1 MLSLKLLIQTLL
13 YTINNHCKRGETN
26 MKKLF
31 SRAFAVL
38 LASTIVFTSTGF
50 STFASNFDPKTANVV
65 TYSSIQTNGSI
76 SGADTTTDSNS
87 TTIETDSNSEAYNS
101 NSNEPDT
108 LATNETTDVS
118 IDVSIDVSTNN
129 PSKDSDL
136 PTTDS
141 DSSTENP
148 LDNSSTSDS
157 QSEVTDNDEDV
168 TIGDEQ
174 SMATS
179 KQLSSSTLQTNKAL
193 NEATSVN
200 WNSITFGQSTD
211 LNFKSTI
218 LPEKIGTQ
226 YAKEIKINVVDSLDS
241 SATPIEKDAVVIE
254 SRGGKIANAHDGL
267 TFYYTTLPTS
277 KNFVLEAKVFI
288 NHFGPESD
296 EDHNNGTPSKQEAI
310 GIMARDILGSARQ
323 EPMIDGYEELPAA
336 SNVASTMVV
345 AKDKSYTT
353 ALNISSY
360 QRNGVFYPYGNAHIS
375 YKTTPFAQINTTGTR
390 VVTQDITPSDG
401 NYKSDDFFTLRLER
415 KDDTFVTTY
424 IDAEGN
430 EETGSIDDP
439 HRLAVIDE
447 ENMYIG
453 FFSSRNAKATFTDI
467 TLTTSDANTAPCSFT
482 PESYS
487 LSFINLS
494 NTKTSSKDYTVA
506 FKANFDGSVEVI
518 QDGTILE
525 AAGSVNAGEI
535 YELSTTLNN
544 DTTNFDINYTS
555 SQGAKSESFTVTKK
569 EAYQKDLFVSTD
581 GTSSGTGDIDSPL
594 DLTTALNYLSEGYTL
609 YLREGTYQAL
619 DLLSTMSGSSKG
631 MKTLATYNNENVVFN
646 GNSYVKANY
655 WNIRGISIT
664 GSNSAG
670 LRASGSNNI
679 FEYCNFYGNEDT
691 GFQLGMGSNTDP
703 LTWPENNTIRYC
715 TSYNNVDASNI
726 NADGFAAKLGVGIGN
741 VFDSCIS
748 YDNADDGWDLF
759 NKLGD
764 AKNEPVTIQNC
775 IAYRNG
781 NNGFKLGGEGY
792 AVNHI
797 ITDSMAFHNNLD
809 GFTDNF
815 NTGIF
820 TVRNCTSVDNSRYN
834 YIFRFNPYAT
844 GDEQSVFTNNISF
857 RSTYDFDS
865 VADYISGIIHNSYF
879 FGSEND
885 TVTANDFISV
895 TAPAS
900 YERNADGTIH
910 FGDYMRP
917 TLTSFLA
924 ANGVGTAHIGAVPP
938 ASTNTDVSVTSIVL
952 DKTTASLNIGESLSL
967 KATVTPEDATNK
979 ALAFTSSNSSVASI
993 DNNGTVLA
1001 LSKGTTTISATSKDG
1016 SNISASCTITVQPNT
1031 ISVTSIT
1038 LNKSTLVLAKG
1049 AKETLSASIT
1059 PENAT
1064 NGTISWSSSDAKIAA
1079 IDANGK
1085 LTAKAYGTATITATS
1100 TENPSIFATCKVSV
1114 GYKITYKL
1122 NKGKNH
1128 EKNPSAFY
1136 KQKVNLYSPTR
1147 KGYAFKGWYTDSKF
1161 KTKITSIK
1169 KNSNKNH
1176 TLYAKWEKV
1185 TKPLAPTL
1193 KSVSNIKNKKMKI
1206 ALKTSVSGAKG
1217 YEITYAT
1224 NKKFTKNKN
1233 TATISKASTLTK
1245 TISKLT
1251 KNKTYYVKVRAYT
1264 TDSAGNKIYG
1274 KYSNT
1279 ISIKI
1284 KK

>member
-1 MLSLKLLIQTLL
+1 
-13 YTINNHCKRGETN
+13 

-31 SRAFAVL
+31 SRAVAVL
-38 LASTIVFTSTGF
+38 LASTIVFTSTGL
-50 STFASNFDPKTANVV
+50 STFAANFDPKTANVV
-65 TYSSIQTNGSI
+65 IDSSDETNDSI
-76 SGADTTTDSNS
+76 TSDNTTTDSNP
-87 TTIETDSNSEAYNS
+87 TTLDTDSSLES
-101 NSNEPDT
+101 DTTNSNEADIQD
-108 LATNETTDVS
+108 TTDNTE
-118 IDVSIDVSTNN
+118 VSTDS
-129 PSKDSDL
+129 PSKDSKL
-136 PTTDS
+136 PTSDS
-141 DSSTENP
+141 DSSNENT

-157 QSEVTDNDEDV
+157 KSEVTDNEDV

-179 KQLSSSTLQTNKAL
+179 EQLSSSTVEANKAL
-193 NEATSVN
+193 NEAPSLT

-226 YAKEIKINVVDSLDS
+226 YAKEIKINVVDSSDS
-241 SATPIEKDAVVIE
+241 SATPVEKDAVVIE

-288 NHFGPESD
+288 NQFGPESD
-296 EDHNNGTPSKQEAI
+296 DENDNGTPSKQEAI

-336 SNVASTMVV
+336 SNVAATTVV
-345 AKDKSYTT
+345 ANDKSHTT

-375 YKTTPFAQINTTGTR
+375 YKTTKFAQINAAGAK
-390 VVTQDITPSDG
+390 VVTQDITPADG

-430 EETGSIDDP
+430 EKTGSIDDP

-453 FFSSRNAKATFTDI
+453 FYSSRNAKATFTDI

-482 PESYS
+482 PSAYS
-487 LSFINLS
+487 LSFTNLS
-494 NTKTSSKDYTVA
+494 NTETSSKDYTVA
-506 FKANFDGSVEVI
+506 FRANFDGTVEVI
-518 QDGTILE
+518 QDGSVLE
-525 AAGSVNAGEI
+525 AAGNVNAGEI
-535 YELSTTLNN
+535 YELSTTLNH
-544 DTTNFDINYTS
+544 DTTNFVINYTS
-555 SQGAKSESFTVTKK
+555 SQGSKNESFTVTKN
-569 EAYQKDLFVSTD
+569 EAYQKDLYVSVD

-609 YLREGTYQAL
+609 YLREGTYGAL
-619 DLLSTMSGSSKG
+619 DILSTMSGSSKG
-631 MKTLATYNNENVVFN
+631 RKTLAAYNNETVVFS
-646 GNSYVKANY
+646 GNSYVKASY
-655 WNIRGISIT
+655 WTIHGISIT

-670 LRASGSNNI
+670 LRATGNDNI
-679 FEYCNFYGNEDT
+679 FEYCKFYENLDT
-691 GFQLGMGSNTDP
+691 GFQLGMGSDSDP

-715 TSYNNVDASNI
+715 TSYNNVDPSSI
-726 NADGFAAKLGVGIGN
+726 NADGFAAKLGVGKGN
-741 VFDSCIS
+741 LFDSCIS
-748 YDNADDGWDLF
+748 YNNADDGWDLF

-775 IAYRNG
+775 VAYGNG

-797 ITDSMAFHNNLD
+797 ITDSLAFHNNLD

-815 NTGIF
+815 NTGIL

-834 YIFRFNPYAT
+834 YIFRFNPYANAN
-844 GDEQSVFTNNISF
+844 EQSVFTNNISF
-857 RSTYDFDS
+857 RSNYDSDS
-865 VADYISGIIHNSYF
+865 VADYISGKIENSYF
-879 FGSEND
+879 FTSEND
-885 TVTANDFISV
+885 TITANDFKSV
-895 TAPAS
+895 TAPTS
-900 YERNADGTIH
+900 YERNTDGTIH
-910 FGDYMRP
+910 FGDFMRP
-917 TLTSFLA
+917 TKTSFLA
-924 ANGVGTAHIGAVPP
+924 TNGIGTAHIGAIPP
-938 ASTNTDVSVTSIVL
+938 TSTEPDVLVTSVTF
-952 DKTTASLNIGESLSL
+952 DKTSASLKIGESLSL
-967 KATVTPEDATNK
+967 KATVKPEDATNK
-979 ALAFTSSNSSVASI
+979 ALTFISSNPNVASV
-993 DNNGTVLA
+993 DSNGSVLA
-1001 LSKGTTTISATSKDG
+1001 LAKGSTTISATSKDG
-1016 SNISASCTITVQPNT
+1016 SNITASCTISVVPNT
-1031 ISVTSIT
+1031 VSVTSIA
-1038 LNKSTLVLAKG
+1038 LNKTILVLAKG

-1064 NGTISWSSSDAKIAA
+1064 NGSITWSSANEKIATV
-1079 IDANGK
+1079 DANGK
-1085 LTAKAYGTATITATS
+1085 ITGKSYGTTTITAKS
-1100 TENPSIFATCKVSV
+1100 AENSSIIATCKVSV

-1128 EKNPSAFY
+1128 EKNPSAYY

-1147 KGYAFKGWYTDSKF
+1147 KGYVFKGWYTDSKF

-1169 KNSNKNH
+1169 KNSTKNY

-1185 TKPLAPTL
+1185 KKPSAPTL
-1193 KSVSNIKNKKMKI
+1193 KSVSNTKSKKMKVT
-1206 ALKTSVSGAKG
+1206 LKSSVSGAKG

-1224 NKKFTKNKN
+1224 NKKFSKNKG

-1251 KNKTYYVKVRAYT
+1251 KGKTYYVKVRAYK